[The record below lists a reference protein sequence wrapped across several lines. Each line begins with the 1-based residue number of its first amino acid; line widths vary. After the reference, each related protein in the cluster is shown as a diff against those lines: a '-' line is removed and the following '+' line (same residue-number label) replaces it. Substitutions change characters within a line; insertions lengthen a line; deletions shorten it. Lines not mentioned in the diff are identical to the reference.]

1 MHSLLRTFG
10 KICNYTNKGMEHHRS
25 IILCALFLV
34 MGSVG
39 SVIIFQNYRI
49 RQAHRRSENLQVELV
64 DGHLKEIEKELQQ
77 LRPSYESL
85 VRKHRT
91 TAISLNKQI
100 EEVQKEVELW
110 KAIETNKYL
119 INSKT
124 VPHKCMQ
131 NTPKL
136 RITW

>member
-1 MHSLLRTFG
+1 
-10 KICNYTNKGMEHHRS
+10 MEHHRS

-39 SVIIFQNYRI
+39 SVIIFQNYRT

-110 KAIETNKYL
+110 KAIETNK
-119 INSKT
+119 NSAT
-124 VPHKCMQ
+124 
-131 NTPKL
+131 
-136 RITW
+136 